1 MTTHPYCSRFC
12 SSLCSRICD
21 ALKTQLR
28 VLGFLGLACA
38 LWLAIYFAGFSE
50 ATRSRFKDAVAPLNT
65 DSGVW
70 VGAVIQAIFSVL
82 TPYVLETDDDLPAH
96 GCRRSAPQRTGDTA
110 EQGRPGAQPISN
122 SVVTLVCLE
131 VTLGCGSDDDDNGAA
146 KGGPAPSLS
155 SHEPSKSS
163 VAGFMLFK
171 TAVFTLLLGVLTY
184 YVRWFYQLQDAH
196 FGAVHDERTGNVRWG
211 ALVQKMLVDEYV
223 FTPTNVP
230 PLVTL
235 FLFTRLVGRKL
246 FLRQGAGLD
255 GSGEPAA
262 VHSCSAIACS
272 WLVWVVPHYV
282 LVLMTWMPSHLMIYP
297 MPSGVQLPLF
307 MCCAVLSNVLQSYMT
322 MSRGSGGGPA
332 AELRAAGGDSLDFA
346 EWASTQVEQ
355 RVFGRRGR

>member
-1 MTTHPYCSRFC
+1 
-12 SSLCSRICD
+12 
-21 ALKTQLR
+21 
-28 VLGFLGLACA
+28 
-38 LWLAIYFAGFSE
+38 
-50 ATRSRFKDAVAPLNT
+50 
-65 DSGVW
+65 
-70 VGAVIQAIFSVL
+70 
-82 TPYVLETDDDLPAH
+82 
-96 GCRRSAPQRTGDTA
+96 
-110 EQGRPGAQPISN
+110 
-122 SVVTLVCLE
+122 
-131 VTLGCGSDDDDNGAA
+131 
-146 KGGPAPSLS
+146 
-155 SHEPSKSS
+155 
-163 VAGFMLFK
+163 MLFK

-246 FLRQGAGLD
+246 FLRQGAGPP
-255 GSGEPAA
+255 GGGGVEGGSSKSGEPAA

-322 MSRGSGGGPA
+322 MSRGSDGGPA
-332 AELRAAGGDSLDFA
+332 AELRAAGGPAGDLDFA